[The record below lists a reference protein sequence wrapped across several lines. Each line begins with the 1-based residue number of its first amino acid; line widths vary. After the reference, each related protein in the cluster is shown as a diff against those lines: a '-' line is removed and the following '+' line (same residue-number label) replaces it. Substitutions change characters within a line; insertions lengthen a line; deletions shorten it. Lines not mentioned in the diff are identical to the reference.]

1 MITTQSDFA
10 PAAGRFLATTFF
22 GSGAGCGSGLATGAG
37 IGAAFLSSNSSLVMP
52 LVSVKEPMPKTTARL
67 TLEGHAVKSLAGQAL
82 AGLMKPNLVSDLI
95 QRGALR

>member
-1 MITTQSDFA
+1 MMMTMPCTAALRYTLMMLVRLRMLLMTESRMAPITV
-10 PAAGRFLATTFF
+10 PAILPSPPF
-22 GSGAGCGSGLATGAG
+22 
-37 IGAAFLSSNSSLVMP
+37 
-52 LVSVKEPMPKTTARL
+52 SVKEPMPKTTARL

>member
-1 MITTQSDFA
+1 MPQILRVWQA
-10 PAAGRFLATTFF
+10 NMQVY
-22 GSGAGCGSGLATGAG
+22 GADKVWRQMNREGLEVARCTVELLMKRLGLAG
-37 IGAAFLSSNSSLVMP
+37 
-52 LVSVKEPMPKTTARL
+52 VSVKEPMPKTTARL